1 MIGLF
6 FDTETN
12 GIKTWDNPNFK
23 LRVVQ
28 IGAILQDVTTGRVVG
43 EINLIVWQ
51 GDYQVPEGASRV
63 HGISTELAN
72 QVGVP
77 KDLADAA
84 FASFLKR
91 ADFIAAHNIQYDI
104 DVVNDDLERSAGLI
118 GTKPQFC
125 TMQGSLYL
133 VKAPLSDR
141 QKAYFTSK
149 GKMPEAPYK
158 VPNLTETYKHFFG
171 VPFEGAHD
179 AMADIRA
186 CRDVYQELIKNEWWL
201 PGEANTHQPS
211 DKLKQEMESANNG
224 QK

>member
-23 LRVVQ
+23 LRVAQ
-28 IGAILQDVTTGRVVG
+28 IGAILQDVATGRVLG
-43 EINLIVWQ
+43 EINLIVHQ

-63 HGISTELAN
+63 HGITTELAN

-104 DVVNDDLERSAGLI
+104 DVVNDDMPRAAELI
-118 GTKPQFC
+118 EAKPRFC
-125 TMQGSLYL
+125 TMDGSLYL
-133 VKAPLSDR
+133 VKAPLSAK
-141 QKAYFTSK
+141 QVAYFNSK
-149 GKMPEAPYK
+149 GRKPDAPYK
-158 VPNLTETYKHFFG
+158 SPNLTETHKHFFG

-186 CRDVYQELIKNEWWL
+186 CRDVYQELIKQGWWTPAEGSTHL
-201 PGEANTHQPS
+201 PT
-211 DKLKQEMESANNG
+211 DKLKEVMSHAAA
-224 QK
+224 